1 MIKDILV
8 NLSYGTSQ
16 DGVSNYA
23 LSVAE
28 TFGAHIMGTAFAYDP
43 VMASGFGLSAN
54 FIRVQQAEA
63 QERAESAAAA
73 FDEATRRAGVSAETR
88 RIEAGIG
95 DVPTQFAHIARR
107 FDLSVIGQ
115 FQGDRDHPT
124 TNIVIEAALFESGR
138 PVLIV
143 PSIQKD
149 RLKLDHVMAC
159 WDGSRAAAR
168 AVADAMP
175 FLTRS
180 GKASIVVAN
189 TQSAKSVDLPGADIA
204 THLTRHGVNVT
215 IERMPVSK
223 IDASNAILSY
233 AADTN
238 PDLIVMGGYGHSRL
252 REFILGG
259 TTRGMLASM
268 TKPTLMSH

>member
-16 DGVSNYA
+16 DGVTNYA

-28 TFGAHIMGTAFAYDP
+28 TFGAHIVGTAFAYDP

-63 QERAESAAAA
+63 QERAESVAAA

-115 FQGDRDHPT
+115 FERDRDHPT

-143 PSIQKD
+143 PFIQKTPPNS
-149 RLKLDHVMAC
+149 LIPYF
-159 WDGSRAAAR
+159 AA
-168 AVADAMP
+168 
-175 FLTRS
+175 
-180 GKASIVVAN
+180 I
-189 TQSAKSVDLPGADIA
+189 SA
-204 THLTRHGVNVT
+204 
-215 IERMPVSK
+215 
-223 IDASNAILSY
+223 
-233 AADTN
+233 
-238 PDLIVMGGYGHSRL
+238 GH
-252 REFILGG
+252 
-259 TTRGMLASM
+259 
-268 TKPTLMSH
+268 P

>member
-28 TFGAHIMGTAFAYDP
+28 TFGAHIMGTAFAYYP
-43 VMASGFGLSAN
+43 VMASGVGLSAN
-54 FIRVQQAEA
+54 FNRVQQAEA
-63 QERAESAAAA
+63 QERAESVAAA

-115 FQGDRDHPT
+115 FERDRDHPT

-143 PSIQKD
+143 PFIQKD
-149 RLKLDHVMAC
+149 RLKLDHVMVC
-159 WDGSRAAAR
+159 WDGSRAATR

-180 GKASIVVAN
+180 GK
-189 TQSAKSVDLPGADIA
+189 G
-204 THLTRHGVNVT
+204 
-215 IERMPVSK
+215 E
-223 IDASNAILSY
+223 Y
-233 AADTN
+233 CCC
-238 PDLIVMGGYGHSRL
+238 GHSERQK
-252 REFILGG
+252 RRPSGCG
-259 TTRGMLASM
+259 YRHPSDPSRS
-268 TKPTLMSH
+268 KRHD

>member
-28 TFGAHIMGTAFAYDP
+28 TFGAHIMGTAFAYYP
-43 VMASGFGLSAN
+43 VIASGFDLSAN
-54 FIRVQQAEA
+54 FIRAQQAEA
-63 QERAESAAAA
+63 QERAESVAAA
-73 FDEATRRAGVSAETR
+73 FDEATRRTGVSAETR
-88 RIEAGIG
+88 RFEAGIG

-115 FQGDRDHPT
+115 FEGDRDHPT

-143 PSIQKD
+143 PFIQKD
-149 RLKLDHVMAC
+149 RLKLDHVMVC

-168 AVADAMP
+168 AVGDAMP

-180 GKASIVVAN
+180 GKASIVVADI
-189 TQSAKSVDLPGADIA
+189 QSAKSADLPGADIA
-204 THLTRHGVNVT
+204 THLTRHGAKVT
-215 IERMPVSK
+215 IERIPVSK
-223 IDASNAILSY
+223 IDVSNAILSY
-233 AADTN
+233 AADTY

>member
-16 DGVSNYA
+16 DGVSDYA

-28 TFGAHIMGTAFAYDP
+28 TFGAHIVGTAFAHP
-43 VMASGFGLSAN
+43 VMASGVRLPAN
-54 FIRVQQAEA
+54 FIRAQQAEA
-63 QERAESAAAA
+63 REHAESVAAA

-88 RIEAGIG
+88 RTGIG
-95 DVPTQFAHIARR
+95 DAPTQFAHIARR

-115 FQGDRDHPT
+115 FERDRDHPS

-143 PSIQKD
+143 PFIQKD
-149 RLKLDHVMAC
+149 RLKLNHVMVC

-180 GKASIVVAN
+180 GKASIVVADL
-189 TQSAKSVDLPGADIA
+189 QSAKSPDLPGTDIA

-215 IERMPVSK
+215 IERIPVSK
-223 IDASNAILSY
+223 IDVSNAILSY
-233 AADTN
+233 AADTD

>member
-1 MIKDILV
+1 
-8 NLSYGTSQ
+8 
-16 DGVSNYA
+16 
-23 LSVAE
+23 VA
-28 TFGAHIMGTAFAYDP
+28 T
-43 VMASGFGLSAN
+43 
-54 FIRVQQAEA
+54 
-63 QERAESAAAA
+63 A

-88 RIEAGIG
+88 RIETDVG

-115 FQGDRDHPT
+115 FERDRDHRT
-124 TNIVIEAALFESGR
+124 TNIVLEAALFESGR

-143 PSIQKD
+143 PFIQKD
-149 RLKLDHVMAC
+149 RLKLDHVMVC

-168 AVADAMP
+168 AAADAMP

-180 GKASIVVAN
+180 GTTSVVVAD
-189 TQSAKSVDLPGADIA
+189 TQSAKSADLPGTDIA
-204 THLTRHGVNVT
+204 THLTRHGVNAT
-215 IERMPVSK
+215 IERIPVSK
-223 IDASNAILSY
+223 IDVSNAILSY
-233 AADTN
+233 AADTGA
-238 PDLIVMGGYGHSRL
+238 DLIVMGGYGHSRL

>member
-8 NLSYGTSQ
+8 NLSYGPSQ

-28 TFGAHIMGTAFAYDP
+28 TFGAHIVGIAFAYP
-43 VMASGFGLSAN
+43 VTAGGVGLPTTFGRA
-54 FIRVQQAEA
+54 QQAEA
-63 QERAESAAAA
+63 QERAESVAAA

-95 DVPTQFAHIARR
+95 DVPTRFAHIARR

-115 FQGDRDHPT
+115 FERDRDHRT
-124 TNIVIEAALFESGR
+124 TNIVLEAALFESGR

-143 PSIQKD
+143 PFIQKD
-149 RLKLDHVMAC
+149 RLKLDHVMVC

-180 GKASIVVAN
+180 GTTSIVVAD
-189 TQSAKSVDLPGADIA
+189 TQGAKSADLPGADIA
-204 THLTRHGVNVT
+204 IHLTRHGVNAT
-215 IERMPVSK
+215 IERIPVSK
-223 IDASNAILSY
+223 IDVSNAILSY
-233 AADTN
+233 AADTY